1 MLSFFVLNNYLCA
14 IWLLIKENK
23 TPEVPRETSA
33 LPETDSKLHVDA
45 TKQEDLANSNEV
57 GKKDT
62 VQVLIMTSFSNLFM

>member
-1 MLSFFVLNNYLCA
+1 MLSFFVLNNYLCV

-33 LPETDSKLHVDA
+33 LPETDSKPHVDA